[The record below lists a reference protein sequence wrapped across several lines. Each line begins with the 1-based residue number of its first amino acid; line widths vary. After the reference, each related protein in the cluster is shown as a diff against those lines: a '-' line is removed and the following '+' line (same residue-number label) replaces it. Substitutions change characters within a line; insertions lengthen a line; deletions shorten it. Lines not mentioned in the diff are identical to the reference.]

1 MANDEYITIKEAA
14 KLAGVNISTIYKN
27 IKQLK
32 SKSEQIGAK
41 QIKYVEKSSIE
52 AFFAVNI
59 KQKQMEAN
67 GSDSL
72 QMEANGSN
80 SPTME
85 ANGSEWKQNKLDL
98 KDLIKEAL
106 TEQQS
111 QLMKPIEEQAL
122 YRLGILENEVKH
134 LNAEK
139 EVLRLEN
146 EELKESIKALPGPGD
161 IEKLK
166 SENDLLKEQIKALPD
181 PSELEEKDNVFL
193 LLKRNMML

>member
-1 MANDEYITIKEAA
+1 MKKTNNKGFSLVELIIVVAIMAILIGV
-14 KLAGVNISTIYKN
+14 LAPQY
-27 IKQLK
+27 
-32 SKSEQIGAK
+32 
-41 QIKYVEKSSIE
+41 IKYVEKSSIE

-111 QLMKPIEEQAL
+111 QLMKPI
-122 YRLGILENEVKH
+122 
-134 LNAEK
+134 
-139 EVLRLEN
+139 
-146 EELKESIKALPGPGD
+146 
-161 IEKLK
+161 
-166 SENDLLKEQIKALPD
+166 
-181 PSELEEKDNVFL
+181 
-193 LLKRNMML
+193 